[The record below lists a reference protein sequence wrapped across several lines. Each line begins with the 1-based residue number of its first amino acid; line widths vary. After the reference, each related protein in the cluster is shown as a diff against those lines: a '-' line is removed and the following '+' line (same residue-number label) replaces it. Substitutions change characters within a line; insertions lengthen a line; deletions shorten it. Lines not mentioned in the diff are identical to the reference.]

1 MILNL
6 FRLGSKP
13 ILVYRLGILTALR
26 AMVQG
31 VLLALLIPIFH
42 ALLQPQPD
50 FGAAGPWLAFGAVC
64 LIVYWLLSAIATP
77 VGFAASIELGDS
89 LRHRVMEHVTR
100 LPLGWFTPDQN
111 ARLSRAVTVDT
122 TAIGHLAVELGSP
135 AITATIVPLSIIVIS
150 FFIDWRMA
158 LVFAAIAPL
167 AFITLKRAGDIASKA
182 DVELDVASTELAG
195 RAIELGQAQ
204 IVLRAAGQA
213 ERGSARMQ
221 SALDAHRDVY
231 LEGLRKSMVPD
242 LTYTGTVTLGFTA
255 ILLLGAWL
263 LTSGEIGLIDAI
275 VLLILAVRFMEP
287 LGVQIELIGALRAMD
302 NAVARVRSILDTKAL
317 PEALEPV
324 RDIED
329 ASISFENVTFGY
341 GDTLALDNVSFD
353 CAPGTMTALVGPS
366 GSGKTTV
373 TRLIA
378 RFHDVDS
385 GTIRIGGH
393 DLREIDS
400 AALMEEIA
408 IVFQDVY
415 LFDTT
420 IEENLRVANPEATED
435 EFTAAARAARLNEVV
450 SRLPQGWQ
458 TRVGEGGAQL
468 SGGERQRVS
477 IARAFLKQARIV
489 LIDEASS
496 ALDPENERA
505 VSEAI
510 AELSRDKERT
520 VLVIAHRPATL
531 SKVDRVIALVEGKV
545 AECGDPGELRRQGGT
560 FARLFQQYESAR
572 KWHIARPSVAQEDVR

>member
-6 FRLGSKP
+6 FRLGSNP
-13 ILVYRLGILTALR
+13 ALVYRLGILTALR
-26 AMVQG
+26 ALVQG
-31 VLLALLIPIFH
+31 MLLALLIPIFH

-50 FGAAGPWLAFGAVC
+50 FGAAGSWLTFGAVC

-77 VGFAASIELGDS
+77 VGFAASIELGDT

-100 LPLGWFTPDQN
+100 LPLGWFTPDQK

-158 LVFAAIAPL
+158 FVFAAIAPL

-182 DVELDVASTELAG
+182 DEELDAASTELAG

-213 ERGSARMQ
+213 ESGNARMQ

-231 LEGLRKSMVPD
+231 REGLRKSMVPD

-263 LTSGEIGLIDAI
+263 LTSGEIGLADAV

-287 LGVQIELIGALRAMD
+287 LGIQIELIGALRAMD
-302 NAVARVRSILDTKAL
+302 NAVARVRSILDTKPL
-317 PEALEPV
+317 PEAPKPV
-324 RDIED
+324 CHIKD
-329 ASISFENVTFGY
+329 ASISFEDVTFGY
-341 GDTLALDNVSFD
+341 SDAPALEKVSFD

-393 DLREIDS
+393 DLRQLDS
-400 AALMEEIA
+400 TALMEEIA

-420 IEENLRVANPEATED
+420 IEENLRIACPEATEE
-435 EFTAAARAARLNEVV
+435 EFAAAARAARLDEVV
-450 SRLPQGWQ
+450 GRLPHGWQ

-477 IARAFLKQARIV
+477 IARAFLKQASIV

-505 VSEAI
+505 VAEAI
-510 AELSRDKERT
+510 ANLSSDGRRT
-520 VLVIAHRPATL
+520 VIVIAHRPVTL
-531 SKVDRVIALVEGKV
+531 AAADQVIALDKGRVVEIGSP
-545 AECGDPGELRRQGGT
+545 AHLRQSGGV
-560 FARLFQQYESAR
+560 FARLFSQYER
-572 KWHIARPSVAQEDVR
+572 VRSWRIEATEGVSQ

>member
-6 FRLGSKP
+6 FRLGSNP
-13 ILVYRLGILTALR
+13 ALVYRLGILTALR
-26 AMVQG
+26 ALVQG
-31 VLLALLIPIFH
+31 MLLALLIPIFH

-50 FGAAGPWLAFGAVC
+50 FAAAGPWLTGAAVC
-64 LIVYWLLSAIATP
+64 LIIYWLLSAIATP
-77 VGFAASIELGDS
+77 AGFAASIELGDS

-100 LPLGWFTPDQN
+100 LPLGWFTPDQK

-182 DVELDVASTELAG
+182 DEELDAASTELAG

-213 ERGSARMQ
+213 ESGSARMQ

-231 LEGLRKSMVPD
+231 REGLRKSMVPD

-263 LTSGEIGLIDAI
+263 LTSGEIGLADAV

-302 NAVARVRSILDTKAL
+302 NAVARVRSILDTKPL
-317 PEALEPV
+317 PEAPKPV
-324 RDIED
+324 RHIED
-329 ASISFENVTFGY
+329 ASISFEDVTFGY
-341 GDTLALDNVSFD
+341 SDAPALEKVSFD

-393 DLREIDS
+393 DLRQLDNVV
-400 AALMEEIA
+400 LMEEIA

-420 IEENLRVANPEATED
+420 IEENLRIAHPEATEE
-435 EFTAAARAARLNEVV
+435 EFAAAARAARLNEVV
-450 SRLPQGWQ
+450 SRLPHGWQ

-505 VSEAI
+505 VAEAI
-510 AELSRDKERT
+510 ANLSSDGRRT
-520 VLVIAHRPATL
+520 VIVIAHRPVTL
-531 SKVDRVIALVEGKV
+531 AAADQVITLDKGRVVEIGSP
-545 AECGDPGELRRQGGT
+545 EHLRQSGGV
-560 FARLFQQYESAR
+560 FARLFSQYERAR
-572 KWHIARPSVAQEDVR
+572 SWRIEAVEGASQ

>member
-6 FRLGSKP
+6 FRLGSNP
-13 ILVYRLGILTALR
+13 ALVYRLGILTALR
-26 AMVQG
+26 ALVQG
-31 VLLALLIPIFH
+31 MLLALLIPIFH
-42 ALLQPQPD
+42 VLLQPQPD
-50 FGAAGPWLAFGAVC
+50 FGAAGPWLTFGAVS

-77 VGFAASIELGDS
+77 VGFAASIELGDT

-100 LPLGWFTPDQN
+100 LPLGWFTPDQK

-158 LVFAAIAPL
+158 FVFAAIALL
-167 AFITLKRAGDIASKA
+167 AFITLKRAGDISSKA
-182 DVELDVASTELAG
+182 DEELDAASTELAG

-213 ERGSARMQ
+213 ESGSARMQ

-231 LEGLRKSMVPD
+231 REGLRKSMVPD

-263 LTSGEIGLIDAI
+263 LTSGEIGLADAV

-287 LGVQIELIGALRAMD
+287 LGIQIELIGALRAMD
-302 NAVARVRSILDTKAL
+302 NAVARVRSILDTKPL
-317 PEALEPV
+317 PEAPKPV
-324 RDIED
+324 CHIED
-329 ASISFENVTFGY
+329 ASISFEDVTFGY
-341 GDTLALDNVSFD
+341 SDAPALEKVSFD

-378 RFHDVDS
+378 RFHDVNS

-393 DLREIDS
+393 DLRQLDS
-400 AALMEEIA
+400 MALMEEIA

-420 IEENLRVANPEATED
+420 IEENLRIARPEATEE
-435 EFTAAARAARLNEVV
+435 EFAAAARAARLDEVV
-450 SRLPQGWQ
+450 GRLPHGWQ

-505 VSEAI
+505 VAEAI
-510 AELSRDKERT
+510 ANLSSDGCRT
-520 VLVIAHRPATL
+520 VIVIAHRPVTL
-531 SKVDRVIALVEGKV
+531 AAADQVIALDKGRVVEIGS
-545 AECGDPGELRRQGGT
+545 PTHLRQSGGV
-560 FARLFQQYESAR
+560 FAPLFSQYERAR
-572 KWHIARPSVAQEDVR
+572 SWRIEAAEGASQ

>member
-6 FRLGSKP
+6 FRLGSNP
-13 ILVYRLGILTALR
+13 ALVYRLGILTALR
-26 AMVQG
+26 ALVQG
-31 VLLALLIPIFH
+31 MLLALLIPIFH

-50 FGAAGPWLAFGAVC
+50 FAAAGPWLTIAAVC
-64 LIVYWLLSAIATP
+64 LINYWLLSAIATP
-77 VGFAASIELGDS
+77 AGFAASIELGDS

-100 LPLGWFTPDQN
+100 LPLGWFTPDQK

-167 AFITLKRAGDIASKA
+167 AFLTLKRAGDIASKA
-182 DVELDVASTELAG
+182 DEELDAASTELAG

-213 ERGSARMQ
+213 ESGSARMQ

-231 LEGLRKSMVPD
+231 REGLRKSMVPD

-263 LTSGEIGLIDAI
+263 LTSGEIGLADAV

-287 LGVQIELIGALRAMD
+287 LGMQIELIGALRAMD
-302 NAVARVRSILDTKAL
+302 NAVARVRSILDTKPL
-317 PEALEPV
+317 PEAPKPV
-324 RDIED
+324 CHIKD
-329 ASISFENVTFGY
+329 ASISFEDVTFGY
-341 GDTLALDNVSFD
+341 SDAPALEKVSFD

-393 DLREIDS
+393 DLRQLDS
-400 AALMEEIA
+400 MALMEEIA

-420 IEENLRVANPEATED
+420 IEENLRIACPEATEE
-435 EFTAAARAARLNEVV
+435 EFAAAARAARLDEVV
-450 SRLPQGWQ
+450 GRLPHGWQ

-477 IARAFLKQARIV
+477 IARAFLKQASIV

-505 VSEAI
+505 VAEAI
-510 AELSRDKERT
+510 ANLSSDGRRT
-520 VLVIAHRPATL
+520 VIVIAHRPVTL
-531 SKVDRVIALVEGKV
+531 AAADQVIALDKGRVVEIGS
-545 AECGDPGELRRQGGT
+545 PTHLRQSGGV
-560 FARLFQQYESAR
+560 FARLFSQYERAR
-572 KWHIARPSVAQEDVR
+572 SWRIEAAEGASQ

>member
-6 FRLGSKP
+6 FRLGSNP
-13 ILVYRLGILTALR
+13 ALVYRLGILTALR
-26 AMVQG
+26 ALVQG
-31 VLLALLIPIFH
+31 MLLALLIPIFH

-50 FGAAGPWLAFGAVC
+50 FGAAGSWLTFGAVC

-77 VGFAASIELGDS
+77 VGFAASIELGDT

-100 LPLGWFTPDQN
+100 LPLGWFTPDQK

-158 LVFAAIAPL
+158 FVFAAIAPL

-182 DVELDVASTELAG
+182 DEELDAASTELAG

-213 ERGSARMQ
+213 ESGSARMQ

-231 LEGLRKSMVPD
+231 REGLRKSMVPD

-263 LTSGEIGLIDAI
+263 LTSGEIGLADAV

-287 LGVQIELIGALRAMD
+287 LGIQIELIGALRAMD
-302 NAVARVRSILDTKAL
+302 NAVARVRSILDTKPL
-317 PEALEPV
+317 PEAPKPV
-324 RDIED
+324 CHIKD
-329 ASISFENVTFGY
+329 ASISFEDVTFGY
-341 GDTLALDNVSFD
+341 SDAPALEKVSFD

-393 DLREIDS
+393 DLRQLDS
-400 AALMEEIA
+400 TALMEEIA

-420 IEENLRVANPEATED
+420 IEENLRIACPEATEE
-435 EFTAAARAARLNEVV
+435 EFAAAARAARLDEVV
-450 SRLPQGWQ
+450 GRLPHGWQ

-477 IARAFLKQARIV
+477 IARAFLKQASIV

-505 VSEAI
+505 VAEAI
-510 AELSRDKERT
+510 ANLSSDGRRT
-520 VLVIAHRPATL
+520 VIVIAHRPVTL
-531 SKVDRVIALVEGKV
+531 AAADQVIALDKGRVVEIGS
-545 AECGDPGELRRQGGT
+545 PTHLRQSGGV
-560 FARLFQQYESAR
+560 FARLFSQYERAR
-572 KWHIARPSVAQEDVR
+572 SWRIEAAEGSSQ

>member
-6 FRLGSKP
+6 FRLGSNP
-13 ILVYRLGILTALR
+13 ALVYRLGILTALR
-26 AMVQG
+26 ALVQG
-31 VLLALLIPIFH
+31 MLLALLIPIFH
-42 ALLQPQPD
+42 VLLQPQPD
-50 FGAAGPWLAFGAVC
+50 FGAAGPWLTFGAVC
-64 LIVYWLLSAIATP
+64 LIVYWLLSALATP
-77 VGFAASIELGDS
+77 VGFAASIELGDT

-100 LPLGWFTPDQN
+100 LPLGWFTPDQK

-158 LVFAAIAPL
+158 FVFAAIAPL

-182 DVELDVASTELAG
+182 DEELDAASTELAG

-213 ERGSARMQ
+213 ESGSARMQ

-231 LEGLRKSMVPD
+231 REGLRKSMVPD

-263 LTSGEIGLIDAI
+263 LTSGEIGLADAV

-287 LGVQIELIGALRAMD
+287 LGIQIELIGALRAMD
-302 NAVARVRSILDTKAL
+302 NAVARVRSILDTKPL
-317 PEALEPV
+317 PEAPKPV
-324 RDIED
+324 CHIED
-329 ASISFENVTFGY
+329 ASISFEDVTFGY
-341 GDTLALDNVSFD
+341 SDAPALEKVSFD

-393 DLREIDS
+393 DLRQLDS
-400 AALMEEIA
+400 MALMEEIA

-420 IEENLRVANPEATED
+420 IEENLRIARPEATEE
-435 EFTAAARAARLNEVV
+435 EFAAAARAARLDEVV
-450 SRLPQGWQ
+450 GRLPRGWQ

-505 VSEAI
+505 VAEAI
-510 AELSRDKERT
+510 ANLSSDGRRT
-520 VLVIAHRPATL
+520 VIVIAHRPVTL
-531 SKVDRVIALVEGKV
+531 AAADQVITLDKGRVVEIGSP
-545 AECGDPGELRRQGGT
+545 EHLRQSGGV
-560 FARLFQQYESAR
+560 FARLFSQYERAR
-572 KWHIARPSVAQEDVR
+572 SWRIEATEGASQ